1 MKRWVHNNITKSSIS
16 ASASTKSKKL
26 KRTLESGHSYEGDI
40 TFENAE
46 EMKKWLE
53 EDELYED

>member
-1 MKRWVHNNITKSSIS
+1 MKRWIHSSPTS
-16 ASASTKSKKL
+16 AHIKASTESNPKKL
-26 KRTLESGHSYEGDI
+26 KRTRESGHSYEGDI